1 MARDFYSHA
10 ENASFQSSG
19 TVQACGEKKA
29 GFTLIELLVVIAII
43 GVLVGLLLPAVQQA
57 RESARRINC
66 ASNVRQLGVAMHS
79 YMSANKKFPCQK
91 IDDDTRYAASVAG
104 SWTPGGKALLWFGEV
119 DYTTDSSGT
128 CDVTKGPLQPYFESN
143 ASVLQCPNFSEA
155 MLQEVKYGDRI
166 TSAFGY
172 NSQLGPGSTYS
183 YNDDWTVKTEACTQ
197 DKAYRIR
204 DVPETSRTIAFA
216 ETAMIDFQAPYGLV
230 EQLGGFSKPSDG
242 DPWVHFRHGGG
253 FANAVFVDG
262 HVEGFSHKFRVG
274 PHTNLDNQLANMEFH
289 NIGVIC
295 YGEIIK
301 PLATDASGDRDPLD
315 DAEVDALWD
324 RN

>member
-1 MARDFYSHA
+1 MVTAGAFCCGREEVIMARDFYFYE
-10 ENASFQSSG
+10 ENTSFQGSG

-57 RESARRINC
+57 RESACRISC
-66 ASNVRQLGVAMHS
+66 SSNVRQLGVAMHS

-91 IDDDTRYAASVAG
+91 IDDDTRYAASAAG
-104 SWTPGGKALLWFGEV
+104 SWTPGGKALFWFGEV
-119 DYTTDSSGT
+119 NYTTDPKGT

-143 ASVLQCPNFSEA
+143 ASVLQCPNFSES
-155 MLQEVKYGDRI
+155 MLGSVQYGDRI

-172 NSQLGPGSTYS
+172 NTQLGPGSGNYYGS
-183 YNDDWTVKTEACTQ
+183 EPGGPYQEKT
-197 DKAYRIR
+197 YRIR

-216 ETAMIDFQAPYGLV
+216 ETAQIYFGPFELR
-230 EQLGGFSKPSDG
+230 EQLGGFNKPSTT
-242 DPWVHFRHGGG
+242 DPVVHFRHGGR

-262 HVEGFSHKFRVG
+262 HVEGFTYKFRKG
-274 PHTNLDNQLANMEFH
+274 PYTQPPQLSLMEFH

-295 YGEIIK
+295 NGD
-301 PLATDASGDRDPLD
+301 PADA
-315 DAEVDALWD
+315 AEADALWD

>member
-1 MARDFYSHA
+1 MITDSAFCCDREEDFMRQNLYIHG
-10 ENASFQSSG
+10 ENMPFQSRT
-19 TVQACGEKKA
+19 TVPACGRKKA

-57 RESARRINC
+57 REAARRISC
-66 ASNVRQLGVAMHS
+66 SSNVRQLGVAMHS

-91 IDDDTRYAASVAG
+91 IDDDTRYAASVGG
-104 SWTPGGKALLWFGEV
+104 SWTPGGKALFWFGEV
-119 DYTTDSSGT
+119 DYTTDSNGT
-128 CDVTKGPLQPYFESN
+128 VDVTAGPLQPFFESN

-155 MLQEVKYGDRI
+155 MLGKVQYGDRI

-172 NSQLGPGSTYS
+172 NSQLGPGSGNYYGS
-183 YNDDWTVKTEACTQ
+183 EPGGPYQEKT
-197 DKAYRIR
+197 YRIR

-216 ETAMIDFQAPYGLV
+216 ETAQIYFGPYELR
-230 EQLGGFSKPSDG
+230 EQLGGFGKPSTT
-242 DPWVHFRHGGG
+242 DPVVHFRHGGE

-262 HVEGFSHKFRVG
+262 HVEGFSRKFRKG
-274 PHTNLDNQLANMEFH
+274 PWTSDGQVTQMEFH

-295 YGEIIK
+295 NGD
-301 PLATDASGDRDPLD
+301 PADA
-315 DAEVDALWD
+315 AEVDALWD